1 MVFEG
6 NHGCKDGELSREVEL
21 RPRLVFTRTRVQQ
34 DVQRSVEIYRR
45 SGRYGVTVE
54 PKVIQQPQNRVDLV
68 FEISE
73 GDLTPVQTI
82 SFIGNKRFSDST
94 LRGVIQT
101 KEYAFYRFLSSSDTY
116 DTDRLSFRSEEHTSE
131 LQSLMRTSYAVFC
144 LK

>member
-1 MVFEG
+1 M
-6 NHGCKDGELSREVEL
+6 
-21 RPRLVFTRTRVQQ
+21 QQ
-34 DVQRSVEIYRR
+34 DVQRIGEIYRR

-68 FEISE
+68 FEINE

-101 KEYAFYRFLSSSDTY
+101 KEYAFYRFLSSSDT
-116 DTDRLSFRSEEHTSE
+116 RSEEHTSE
-131 LQSLMRTSYAVFC
+131 LQSLMRLS
-144 LK
+144 